1 MEPQV
6 QPATAGELVRELC
19 VAGMTVEQIAVA
31 VGVSS
36 AAIWRWKRD
45 AQRPHR
51 AFRKALEQLVAKVA
65 RGRRAAA

>member
-6 QPATAGELVRELC
+6 RPATAGTLVRELC

-31 VGVSS
+31 LDVTAS
-36 AAIWRWKRD
+36 AVWRWKRD
-45 AQRPHR
+45 AQKPHR
-51 AFRKALEQLVAKVA
+51 AFRKALEQLAAKVA